1 MIIFTILG
9 YIATMV
15 AFVITGFIFY
25 GWALDKYKDVRE
37 KHRLFYTWK
46 VKREDFEKW
55 IIEQDEL
62 NGIK

>member
-1 MIIFTILG
+1 
-9 YIATMV
+9 MV